1 MDRGFSVVA
10 LIISLLTFGSV
21 WKVELVVTEDIEKWD
36 CLLIE
41 VILRRNLESV
51 GLLNLINIKMCPS

>member
-1 MDRGFSVVA
+1 MVA